1 MNDDTTTKTEVTA
14 AAAALAEVTEWD
26 QRVTLRKE
34 AVLALDKQKVEQS
47 VEVHKLEQRLATLK
61 GLDSDLVRQHAR
73 LQQIVQQQQ
82 AHLEGETSTMAAQ
95 QQGLRKTVQASHD
108 NIRAL
113 RARCDD
119 AAQRVETCK
128 TELLAL
134 PEQHRAQMHELKK
147 QLQQQ
152 EEKRAALEAEH
163 QGIETEV
170 QQRQA
175 RVDHVRQT
183 LEQERAEHMEQLQS
197 SGLHLARHTKALE
210 STRQMLDQ
218 ASTDLSGLTTRV
230 QQWEDAAQARRDEV
244 ERLHAEVTAAQQHLE
259 HAEKEHNDTLARIAE
274 FRQRERAA
282 KSQGLALQQQHEEYL
297 SQRESL
303 VARERELDERRKDEP
318 TLPEGAWEELEALES
333 DVQAA
338 QLRNQG
344 LLRDNTALT
353 TRLADLDHDS
363 ATFQTKVQEMETRR
377 KRAEI
382 ELQRAQL
389 HKEQLQHEHRELS
402 QWYEKKD
409 VLRGSELDKLTQLE
423 QQKTD
428 ILAAIETV
436 KLQAQLQKGRN
447 ERLQQLCVTPS
458 PPQGLQLPKPD
469 AQQAQALFAQL
480 QQTSSS

>member
-1 MNDDTTTKTEVTA
+1 MNDDMTTKTELTA
-14 AAAALAEVTEWD
+14 AAATLAEVTEWE
-26 QRVTLRKE
+26 QRVALRKE

-47 VEVHKLEQRLATLK
+47 VEMHKLEQRLATLK
-61 GLDSDLVRQHAR
+61 GLDGDLVRQHAR

-82 AHLEGETSTMAAQ
+82 AHLDGETRSTAAQ
-95 QQGLRKTVQASHD
+95 QQGLRKTMQESRD

-113 RARCDD
+113 RARCED

-128 TELLAL
+128 AELLAL
-134 PEQHRAQMHELKK
+134 PEQHRAQMHELRK

-152 EEKRAALEAEH
+152 EEKRAALEAEQ
-163 QGIETEV
+163 QGIESEG

-175 RVDHVRQT
+175 RVDSLRQT
-183 LEQERAEHMEQLQS
+183 LEKERAEHMEQLRS

-218 ASTDLSGLTTRV
+218 ANTDLSGLTTRV
-230 QQWEDAAQARRDEV
+230 EQWEGAAQARRDEV
-244 ERLHAEVTAAQQHLE
+244 ERLQTELTAAQHHLE
-259 HAEKEHNDTLARIAE
+259 NAKQEHDHTLAQIAE
-274 FRQRERAA
+274 YRQRESAS

-297 SQRESL
+297 SRREDL
-303 VARERELDERRKDEP
+303 VARQREMDAQRKDEP
-318 TLPEGAWEELEALES
+318 TLPEEAWTQLEALES
-333 DVQAA
+333 EVQAA

-353 TRLADLDHDS
+353 ERLANLDHDQ
-363 ATFQTKVQEMETRR
+363 ATFQTKVHEMETRR

-389 HKEQLQHEHRELS
+389 HKEQLQNEHRELA
-402 QWYEKKD
+402 QWYEQKD
-409 VLRGSELDKLTQLE
+409 MLRGSEHDKLTQLE

-436 KLQAQLQKGRN
+436 KLQAHLQKGRN
-447 ERLQQLCVTPS
+447 ERLQQLCAA
-458 PPQGLQLPKPD
+458 PPQGLQIPKAE

-480 QQTSSS
+480 QQTS